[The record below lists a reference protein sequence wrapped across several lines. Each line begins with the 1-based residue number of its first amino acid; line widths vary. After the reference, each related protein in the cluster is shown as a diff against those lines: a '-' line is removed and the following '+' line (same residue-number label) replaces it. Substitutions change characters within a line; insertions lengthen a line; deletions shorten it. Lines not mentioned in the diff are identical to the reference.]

1 MAMFTLRIQKSEGVI
16 MVGVK
21 YLVALGAIFITLQ
34 PALSQ
39 STYDKNG
46 KLIDQSQ
53 HKPYNTK
60 PAWQTTGESL
70 AKPPENL
77 KEKVNLDGIP
87 DYTGKQRFLNGLVYD
102 HVVKQGPNYVMTFNV
117 KESPEQVKEW
127 YQNVFQMY
135 KWNITHND
143 PTSLMATDKDFN
155 TCIVQIAGPVTGYA
169 AKDEHGS
176 YTIRYQY
183 AKPR

>member
-1 MAMFTLRIQKSEGVI
+1 MFTLRIQKSEGVI

-34 PALSQ
+34 PAFSQ

-87 DYTGKQRFLNGLVYD
+87 EYTGKQRFLNGLV
-102 HVVKQGPNYVMTFNV
+102 
-117 KESPEQVKEW
+117 
-127 YQNVFQMY
+127 
-135 KWNITHND
+135 
-143 PTSLMATDKDFN
+143 
-155 TCIVQIAGPVTGYA
+155 
-169 AKDEHGS
+169 
-176 YTIRYQY
+176 
-183 AKPR
+183 